1 MQKLMKIIGTVAVIN
16 ILARLLGFGR
26 EVVIGYQYGTS
37 TTADAIAV
45 AYTIP
50 NFIYLVLGG
59 ALTTAFISVY
69 HTTTRDRKLF
79 VRKSFTSV
87 VLTISSLTLLIL
99 LCTDPILNLMFD
111 DLEGRDGET
120 VRQLFLWM
128 MPSTIFLVLSTW
140 MSGLLNINGFFSL
153 SSFAVLI
160 YNLLFVLIGFVFTG
174 VFGPLSY
181 GLGAFLAAVCMGIF
195 LYVGVGHMN
204 QYSLKPLFSK
214 SEDVVRM
221 WRLALPILLGGASL
235 QFYFVIHR
243 IIAASLEPGVISA
256 VNYASKLTGFPQAVL
271 MTAVTTVIYP
281 LLSKKQGEG
290 DEKTIRVLYRKGML
304 YLIGL
309 LVPATIIAYFFAGPI
324 VQLVFGY
331 GNFTQESVEM
341 TVPIFQVF
349 TLSMFFLAGNTYVTR
364 FYYAKENSIVPVIF
378 SIINVFGVNLLVF
391 YTMVDRFGASAIAY
405 GTVLSAA
412 LNFLMLV
419 VYAKWKWKLGILSSI
434 NRQTD

>member
-16 ILARLLGFGR
+16 IVARLLGFGR

-37 TTADAIAV
+37 ATADAIAV

-69 HTTTRDRKLF
+69 HATTADKQLF

-87 VLTISSLTLLIL
+87 ALTISSLTIIVL
-99 LCTDPILNLMFD
+99 LCTDPILNFIFD
-111 DLEGRDGET
+111 DLEGRSGET
-120 VRQLFLWM
+120 VRHLFLWM

-140 MSGLLNINGFFSL
+140 MSGLLNINGMFML
-153 SSFAVLI
+153 SSFSVLI
-160 YNLLFVLIGFVFTG
+160 YNLLFVFIGVAFSG
-174 VFGPLSY
+174 MFGALSY
-181 GLGAFLAAVCMGIF
+181 GIGAFLAALCMGIF
-195 LYVGVGHMN
+195 LYIGIRKTKM
-204 QYSLKPLFSK
+204 YSFKPLIGK
-214 SEDVVRM
+214 SADVLRM

-243 IIAASLEPGVISA
+243 IIAAGLEPGVISS
-256 VNYASKLTGFPQAVL
+256 VNYASKLTGFPQAIL

-281 LLSKKQGEG
+281 LLSKKEGEG
-290 DEKTIRVLYRKGML
+290 DEETIRALYRKGML

-309 LVPATIIAYFFAGPI
+309 LIPATAIAYFFARPI

-331 GNFTQESVEM
+331 GSFTQESVEM

-349 TLSMFFLAGNTYVTR
+349 TLSMFFLAANTYVTR

-378 SIINVFGVNLLVF
+378 SLINVFGVNLLVF
-391 YTMVDRFGASAIAY
+391 YAMVDSFGASAIAY
-405 GTVLSAA
+405 GTVISAA
-412 LNFLMLV
+412 LNFMMLV
-419 VYAKWKWKLGILSSI
+419 AYARWKWKLGIFHKS
-434 NRQTD
+434 TT